1 MAKKSFSFKAKHKS
15 KKGGLTEAGRKAHN
29 RATGSNL
36 KRPQPEG
43 GSRKKS
49 YCARSKGQMNDHNID
64 CSKTPDKRI
73 CLARRRWKC
82 NKSLQKSDATPKAKL
97 AAFLREHL
105 DNKLA
110 LKAAEPTITKSN
122 MLPGGKGDTK
132 DISDFDAKE
141 VEMGMKVELE
151 HTKDIN
157 VAKEIVADHLSEDP
171 AYYSKLK
178 GSGLA
183 DELEKGLKG
192 DWEKEGYTISHK
204 KSPHGGIYVQAH
216 DKHGKL
222 AGFASIGYHD
232 WDNAEDSE
240 GVPVFSKTPTDHIM
254 SFETEVE
261 PAHQRKGL
269 ASAMYQYAEQY
280 YGVPMEMGSLSD
292 DAAKLW
298 KQPRRPFGK
307 STLEKA
313 GRCWEGYEPTPGKKP
328 YSKGSCR
335 KIKKSE
341 LNKSD
346 VSLHHINHFEGS
358 PTSPTEHHYSV
369 KHKGQEVGRAIVF
382 DKDPKSIH
390 NAGKIGP
397 SLKDIRIKPEHQG
410 KGLSGQIIN
419 KLVETH
425 GPLASD
431 SRGNISEA
439 GVKMFNKYGT
449 KQLDNSYVLS
459 GGKMQKSNHQKLIK
473 ALKCKCQEKELKKS
487 ISAMAIESGEYKG
500 ETLDSHHHNRIGQEY
515 RGMAKQ
521 AHTEGN
527 KSKAR
532 EYHEKALMHFR
543 KADEMGFQQ
552 EEPLEKKISGKLAA
566 AGLGL
571 TSAVAGLA
579 SISSKTSEQAAKPL
593 TVDAAQT
600 PAQTTPPID
609 ISKFPE
615 VEPSQAHQVI
625 SAIESSGGKNIFHRF
640 LPKQGQRAVSQY
652 GLLPTRVIE
661 LYARS
666 PEFRDSLQGQM
677 VGKIVDEHLSKFKT
691 GNFYDTA
698 AFLKN
703 TPMHIKQN
711 LFNQINEITKQKE
724 HDDAIFHADRQH
736 SMKKLSSV
744 TDDSAELDIMAT
756 HSHHWHWPRT
766 KRLYEKGGIN
776 AIIND
781 TKSKEGNY
789 IKKYHKHLPEGS
801 PIRQKIEQ
809 FLSIPKKL
817 IKPKKDEP
825 FHGS

>member
-1 MAKKSFSFKAKHKS
+1 MTKAKKPFKGYNKKKHS
-15 KKGGLTEAGRKAHN
+15 RTGGLNDKYRKKIN
-29 RATGSNL
+29 REEGSNL
-36 KRPQPEG
+36 KRPVTGKVKQ
-43 GSRKKS
+43 GSKAAKRRKSFCSRMAGVKGPT
-49 YCARSKGQMNDHNID
+49 SKDGQL
-64 CSKTPDKRI
+64 TPKGAA
-73 CLARRRWKC
+73 LKRWKC
-82 NKSLQKSDATPKAKL
+82 RKSLQKSELHPKQKL
-97 AAFLREHL
+97 AMFLREHL

-110 LKAAEPTITKSN
+110 LKAAEPTITKSQI
-122 MLPGGKGDTK
+122 LTGGKGDTK

-216 DKHGKL
+216 DRHGKL

-232 WDNAEDSE
+232 WDNSEDSE

-292 DAAKLW
+292 DAVKLW
-298 KQPRRPFGK
+298 RQPRRPFGK

-346 VSLHHINHFEGS
+346 VSLHLINQFEGS

-382 DKDPKSIH
+382 DKDPKSTH

-439 GVKMFNKYGT
+439 GAKMFNKYGT

-459 GGKMQKSNHQKLIK
+459 GGKMQKSYHQKLLK
-473 ALKCKCQEKELKKS
+473 ALACKCKEKELKKS
-487 ISAMAIESGEYKG
+487 ISAMAIESGEYQG
-500 ETLDSHHHNRIGQEY
+500 EPLDSHHHNRIGNEY

-521 AHTEGN
+521 AHIEGN
-527 KSKAR
+527 RHKAR

-543 KADEMGFQQ
+543 KADEMGFQE
-552 EEPLEKKISGKLAA
+552 EEPLEKKISSKLAA
-566 AGLGL
+566 TGLGL
-571 TSAVAGLA
+571 ASAVAGLTG
-579 SISSKTSEQAAKPL
+579 ISGKTSEQPAKPL
-593 TVDAAQT
+593 AVESTET
-600 PAQTTPPID
+600 PAPTAMAPSSPSFHDKYVTVSSEASQRLNSLLFGKNSEDKFLHNIMQAESTGGKDINHPPITDKKSMHYGTTAFGYWALMPLTVQEIAGRYARQGGKDPRILKIPQMSKHDVNDWLAKNPDVELEIARTLARHVTSRFGNTPKAAYAWKYGHNKKD
-609 ISKFPE
+609 ISEEEALKDTY
-615 VEPSQAHQVI
+615 VQ
-625 SAIESSGGKNIFHRF
+625 
-640 LPKQGQRAVSQY
+640 
-652 GLLPTRVIE
+652 
-661 LYARS
+661 
-666 PEFRDSLQGQM
+666 
-677 VGKIVDEHLSKFKT
+677 KFKDLSEGKT
-691 GNFYDTA
+691 TELTRGLIPSSK
-698 AFLKN
+698 AFSGLK
-703 TPMHIKQN
+703 
-711 LFNQINEITKQKE
+711 
-724 HDDAIFHADRQH
+724 
-736 SMKKLSSV
+736 
-744 TDDSAELDIMAT
+744 
-756 HSHHWHWPRT
+756 
-766 KRLYEKGGIN
+766 
-776 AIIND
+776 
-781 TKSKEGNY
+781 
-789 IKKYHKHLPEGS
+789 
-801 PIRQKIEQ
+801 
-809 FLSIPKKL
+809 
-817 IKPKKDEP
+817 
-825 FHGS
+825 